1 MVSLNDG
8 VPEKPETQSQTV
20 VSSKHRPPH
29 IPITPSSNASN
40 CKTLSRMVIPNTHLT
55 YRMSHLTFITK
66 TCTKYTGTSTNHSY
80 QLSRKHVPST
90 HLTFHRPLFIF
101 TTKTCTEYTSVT
113 FNLYHENMYQVHRT
127 IYESAIIYHENMYQ
141 VHRTIYKS

>member
-1 MVSLNDG
+1 MVYLKNLKRNHKQLYRVNTDLHTFRL
-8 VPEKPETQSQTV
+8 PLLQTLLTA
-20 VSSKHRPPH
+20 K
-29 IPITPSSNASN
+29 
-40 CKTLSRMVIPNTHLT
+40 LSRMVIPNTHLT